1 MPVLKYVRGEPLS
14 TDHWM
19 ELFRMVKMPKGTTLE
34 KLIFADVLNA
44 CDEIILHRDDLK
56 VCCFQLNSRREKNSI
71 VQLTVPKI
79 IDNENACH

>member
-19 ELFRMVKMPKGTTLE
+19 ELFRVVKMPKGITLD
-34 KLIFADVLNA
+34 KLTFGDVLNA

-56 VCCFQLNSRREKNSI
+56 VCCLLFLLLI
-71 VQLTVPKI
+71 PKGNNVN
-79 IDNENACH
+79 D

>member
-34 KLIFADVLNA
+34 KLTFADVLNA
-44 CDEIILHRDDLK
+44 CDEIIVHRDDLK
-56 VCCFQLNSRREKNSI
+56 V
-71 VQLTVPKI
+71 KI
-79 IDNENACH
+79 CEINFDSKKWLDFVKLVFH